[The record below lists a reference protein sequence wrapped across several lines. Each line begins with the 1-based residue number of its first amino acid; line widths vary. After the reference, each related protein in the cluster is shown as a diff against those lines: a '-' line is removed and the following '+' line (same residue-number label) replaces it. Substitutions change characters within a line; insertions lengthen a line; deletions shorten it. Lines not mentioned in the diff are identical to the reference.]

1 MTTNAG
7 KQDNFVDAIKNLIE
21 LEHDIK
27 ELYDQAIN
35 KSVSDNYKIK
45 LNEFSKDHAH
55 HIEKISELLTNRKEQ
70 IPIMSGFVRPLINT
84 IKVEFANLVEDQAEL
99 SNIISNE
106 KDIHKVYERMNA
118 RHDRWDEA
126 KELLKQALQ
135 DQKKHM
141 AWLEETI
148 KSLN

>member
-45 LNEFSKDHAH
+45 LNEFSQDHAH

-84 IKVEFANLVEDQAEL
+84 IKVEFANLVGDQAEL

>member
-45 LNEFSKDHAH
+45 LNEFSQDHAH

-99 SNIISNE
+99 SNIINNE
-106 KDIHKVYERMNA
+106 KDIHKVYERINA

>member
-45 LNEFSKDHAH
+45 LNEFSQDHAH
-55 HIEKISELLTNRKEQ
+55 HIEQISELLTNRKEQ
-70 IPIMSGFVRPLINT
+70 IPIVSGFVRPLINT
-84 IKVEFANLVEDQAEL
+84 IKVEFANLVGDQAEL

-148 KSLN
+148 